1 MQDTDFFSWLRT
13 MLLRFQRMEAAEEV
27 YHEIELQAQQLEYDY
42 YSLCVRHPVP
52 FTRPKVAFYTNYPES
67 WVSYYQAKN
76 FLAIDPVLNPENFS
90 QGHLMWNDDLFSEA
104 QPLWEAARAHGLRR
118 GVTQYL
124 MLPNRALGFLSFLL
138 VDDHELVRAGIRR
151 ILEDIKGIK
160 VVGEASCGEDAVK
173 WCRANA
179 VDVVLMD
186 MSMPGIGGLEATRKI
201 ARSTADVKII
211 MLTVHTENP
220 LPAKVMQAG
229 AAGYLSKGAAP
240 QEVVSAIR
248 SVYSGQ
254 RYIASDIAQQ
264 MALSQIEP
272 EKTESPFASLSE
284 RELQIMLMITKGQKV
299 NEISEQLNL
308 SPKTVNSYRYRMF
321 SKLNIHGDVELTHLA
336 IRHGLCNAETLSSQ

>member
-1 MQDTDFFSWLRT
+1 MQQSTP
-13 MLLRFQRMEAAEEV
+13 
-27 YHEIELQAQQLEYDY
+27 Y
-42 YSLCVRHPVP
+42 
-52 FTRPKVAFYTNYPES
+52 
-67 WVSYYQAKN
+67 
-76 FLAIDPVLNPENFS
+76 
-90 QGHLMWNDDLFSEA
+90 
-104 QPLWEAARAHGLRR
+104 
-118 GVTQYL
+118 
-124 MLPNRALGFLSFLL
+124 LSF
-138 VDDHELVRAGIRR
+138 R
-151 ILEDIKGIK
+151 
-160 VVGEASCGEDAVK
+160 
-173 WCRANA
+173 
-179 VDVVLMD
+179 
-186 MSMPGIGGLEATRKI
+186 GIGKTFPGVKALTDISFDCYAGQVHALMGENGEMCIRDS
-201 ARSTADVKII
+201 STADVKII

-321 SKLNIHGDVELTHLA
+321 SKLLSLIHIYT
-336 IRHGLCNAETLSSQ
+336 

>member
-1 MQDTDFFSWLRT
+1 MIN
-13 MLLRFQRMEAAEEV
+13 V
-27 YHEIELQAQQLEYDY
+27 
-42 YSLCVRHPVP
+42 
-52 FTRPKVAFYTNYPES
+52 
-67 WVSYYQAKN
+67 
-76 FLAIDPVLNPENFS
+76 
-90 QGHLMWNDDLFSEA
+90 
-104 QPLWEAARAHGLRR
+104 
-118 GVTQYL
+118 
-124 MLPNRALGFLSFLL
+124 LL

-151 ILEDIKGIK
+151 ILEDVKGIN
-160 VVGEASCGEDAVK
+160 VTGEVSCGEDAVK
-173 WCRANA
+173 WCRTNP

-186 MSMPGIGGLEATRKI
+186 MNMPGIGGLEATRKI
-201 ARSTADVKII
+201 ARSSSDIKVI

-240 QEVVSAIR
+240 QEVINAIR
-248 SVYSGQ
+248 SVKAGQ

-272 EKTESPFASLSE
+272 DKTQSPFSTLSE

-336 IRHGLCNAETLSSQ
+336 IRHGLCSAETIPNP